1 MPKTKNNKFLVKN
14 QNKEHSQW
22 ITTVTTIV
30 LNKVHQP
37 NNISPIREQ
46 WHKHVD
52 H

>member
-30 LNKVHQP
+30 LNKVHL
-37 NNISPIREQ
+37 REQ